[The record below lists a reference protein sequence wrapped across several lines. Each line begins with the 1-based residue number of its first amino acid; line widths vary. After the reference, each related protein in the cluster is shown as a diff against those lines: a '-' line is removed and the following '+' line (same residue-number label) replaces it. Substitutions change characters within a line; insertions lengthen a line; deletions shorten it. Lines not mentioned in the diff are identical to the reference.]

1 MEANQY
7 NFCFLILCSRMH
19 SYVGTI
25 SALQRK
31 SVKKR
36 RVLPINQI
44 YLHNLHIMKNV
55 NFSTKRKICIY
66 IFIFGLEL
74 NRNFVLYIQIRAILQ
89 RGIFWFPHELQN
101 KIWPEWFLYQMVFWL
116 KITGW
121 KISNIDDLRK
131 CYFNY
136 SNVIYI

>member
-31 SVKKR
+31 SVKKM
-36 RVLPINQI
+36 RVFPINQK

-55 NFSTKRKICIY
+55 NFSTQRKFVFYWLLVISIY

-74 NRNFVLYIQIRAILQ
+74 NRNLVLYIQIRAILQ
-89 RGIFWFPHELQN
+89 GRIFWFPYELQN

-116 KITGW
+116 EITGW
-121 KISNIDDLRK
+121 KICNIDDLRK
-131 CYFNY
+131 C
-136 SNVIYI
+136 

>member
-31 SVKKR
+31 SVKKM
-36 RVLPINQI
+36 RVFLINQK
-44 YLHNLHIMKNV
+44 YLHNLHIMINV
-55 NFSTKRKICIY
+55 NFSTQSKSIY
-66 IFIFGLEL
+66 IFIIGLEL
-74 NRNFVLYIQIRAILQ
+74 DRNLVLYIQIRAISQ
-89 RGIFWFPHELQN
+89 RWIFWFPHELQN

-116 KITGW
+116 EITGW
-121 KISNIDDLRK
+121 KICNIDDLRK

-136 SNVIYI
+136 NSVICI